1 MRQSALGL
9 NEDIADQDHF
19 VRFYERDDLLLTEV
33 GEFLERALCAG
44 GTALL
49 IATSEHTAKLASPL
63 QRLHRDG
70 VKKQQPGRLIALD
83 AEQTLAK
90 FLIDGWP
97 DRDQFNATVGHFVA
111 EAAASGGPIHAFG
124 EMVALLCAE
133 GKFDAAVHLESLWN
147 ELSSRHSFRLFCAYP
162 TRLFASSDHTHTF
175 QQVCGA
181 HTHILPSEHI
191 SVHANPQELRLLL
204 ATWEQKALALEAEIA
219 RRQQAQDQ
227 LRDTLIN
234 APIAMALLMGPEHIF
249 HIANKRYCDLVSY
262 DCRLVGQRF
271 ADALPAWHSRGL
283 TQALDW
289 VFRSGQ
295 PYAVTE
301 YPIEFRI
308 EGEQSEK
315 RFFNISLEPLRS
327 SDDSVVGIIASLVDL
342 TAHVRNHQQ
351 LQNMLR
357 ERGELLTQLRDAS
370 RAKDEFLAMLGHE
383 LRNPLAPIVTAL
395 QLMRMR
401 GDTGTEREQAVIQR
415 QVDHLVQLIAD
426 LLDISKVARGKI
438 ELKKEWIPI
447 GDVLTKAVEMAS
459 PLFEQRSHQLT
470 VDAQE
475 QLFVNGDGVRL
486 AQVVSNLL
494 SNAARY
500 TPIGGEIH
508 LVARRDAWEHV
519 VISVRDNG
527 IGITAN
533 MVPKIFDLFFQGAR
547 DSERSEGGL
556 GIGLAL
562 VKSFVELHGG
572 TASVHSDGPGR
583 GSEFT
588 VRIPVAAN
596 DTSKIQIPHIE
607 TTFNVAQSSAKTGL
621 KVLIVDDNI
630 DAAETLAH
638 FLSGSGHEVQ
648 VVNSPTSALSLRTF
662 LPDLA
667 ILDIG
672 LPVMDG
678 YELAAQLRQKLEWN
692 NCVFV
697 ALTGYGRDLDRE
709 RSKVAGFREHFVKP
723 IDPRALLS
731 FTSEIVA
738 SKRTA

>member
-1 MRQSALGL
+1 
-9 NEDIADQDHF
+9 
-19 VRFYERDDLLLTEV
+19 
-33 GEFLERALCAG
+33 
-44 GTALL
+44 
-49 IATSEHTAKLASPL
+49 L
-63 QRLHRDG
+63 QRLHRDS
-70 VKKQQPGRLIALD
+70 VKKQQSGRLITLD

-90 FLIDGWP
+90 FLVDGWP
-97 DRDQFNATVGHFVA
+97 DRDQFNISVGQFVA
-111 EAAASGGPIHAFG
+111 EAAASGGPVHAFG

-147 ELSSRHSFRLFCAYP
+147 ELSSQHSFRLFCAYP
-162 TRLFASSDHTHTF
+162 TRLFASGDHTHTF
-175 QQVCGA
+175 QRVCSA
-181 HTHILPSEHI
+181 HSHILPSEHI
-191 SVHANPQELRLLL
+191 SAHANPQELRLLL

-219 RRQQAQDQ
+219 RRQRAQDQ
-227 LRDTLIN
+227 LQD
-234 APIAMALLMGPEHIF
+234 
-249 HIANKRYCDLVSY
+249 
-262 DCRLVGQRF
+262 
-271 ADALPAWHSRGL
+271 
-283 TQALDW
+283 
-289 VFRSGQ
+289 
-295 PYAVTE
+295 
-301 YPIEFRI
+301 
-308 EGEQSEK
+308 
-315 RFFNISLEPLRS
+315 
-327 SDDSVVGIIASLVDL
+327 
-342 TAHVRNHQQ
+342 
-351 LQNMLR
+351 MLR

-370 RAKDEFLAMLGHE
+370 RAKDGFLAMLGHE

-447 GDVLTKAVEMAS
+447 ADVLTKAVEMAS
-459 PLFEQRSHQLT
+459 PLFEQRSHRLT

-475 QLFVNGDGVRL
+475 QLYVNGDGVRL
-486 AQVVSNLL
+486 AQIVSNLL

-527 IGITAN
+527 IGIAAN
-533 MVPKIFDLFFQGAR
+533 MVPKIFDLFFQG
-547 DSERSEGGL
+547 ERSEGGL

-572 TASVHSDGPGR
+572 AASVHSDGLGR

-596 DTSKIQIPHIE
+596 DASKAPNPRTEI
-607 TTFNVAQSSAKTGL
+607 TLNVAQSSAKTGL
-621 KVLIVDDNI
+621 KIVIVDDNI

-638 FLSGSGHEVQ
+638 FLSSSGHEVQ
-648 VVNSPTSALSLRTF
+648 VVNSPTAAMSLRTF

-678 YELAAQLRQKLEWN
+678 YELMAQLQQKIEWS

-697 ALTGYGRDLDRE
+697 ALTGYGQDLDRE

-738 SKRTA
+738 AKKTA